1 MIPGLGRSPEE
12 GNGYSLQYSCLSV
25 SAAAAKSLQS
35 CPTLCNPT
43 DGISPGSS
51 VHGDS
56 PSKSTRVDCH
66 ALLQGIFP
74 TQELNP
80 SLPHCRQIL
89 YHLSHGEAQGSRL
102 QLENL
107 MPSSLSLSPTHT
119 CGASHCLSHLIHIF
133 TVFPK
138 QTLGS

>member
-1 MIPGLGRSPEE
+1 MYLVAQ
-12 GNGYSLQYSCLSV
+12 LCL
-25 SAAAAKSLQS
+25 
-35 CPTLCNPT
+35 TLCDPM
-43 DGISPGSS
+43 DCSPPGSS

-56 PSKSTRVDCH
+56 PSKNTRVDCH

-89 YHLSHGEAQGSRL
+89 YHLSHREAQGSRL

-107 MPSSLSLSPTHT
+107 MPFSLP
-119 CGASHCLSHLIHIF
+119 LSHTHMWALHTALAASF
-133 TVFPK
+133 TYSLCFQNRYLAPK
-138 QTLGS
+138 NSLPGTSLVVQWLRLHFYHRGRELHL

>member
-1 MIPGLGRSPEE
+1 M
-12 GNGYSLQYSCLSV
+12 
-25 SAAAAKSLQS
+25 
-35 CPTLCNPT
+35 
-43 DGISPGSS
+43 
-51 VHGDS
+51 
-56 PSKSTRVDCH
+56 DCH

-80 SLPHCRQIL
+80 SLPHCRRIL

-119 CGASHCLSHLIHIF
+119 ALATSFTYSLCFQNRHLALKNSLPGTSLVVQWLRLHF
-133 TVFPK
+133 YHRGRE
-138 QTLGS
+138 LHL